1 VTGPCGVPT
10 DEDASAA
17 TIRDDAVGGK

>member
-17 TIRDDAVGGK
+17 TIRDDPVGGM